1 MSIGL
6 SEIILIGLVV
16 LALFKPEKLKEYAIA
31 LGRAIRYLKDEKEKI
46 DDSVITPVKEAMEP
60 VNDIKRD
67 IDDTID
73 SIKETLT
80 TDNKNE
86 KKLYYWRFS

>member
-6 SEIILIGLVV
+6 SEVILIGLIV
-16 LALFKPEKLKEYAIA
+16 LALFKPEKLKEYARA
-31 LGRAIRYLKDEKEKI
+31 LGKTLRYLKDEKEKI

-60 VNDIKRD
+60 VTDIKKD
-67 IDDTID
+67 IDETVG

-80 TDNKNE
+80 ADNKNG
-86 KKLYYWRFS
+86 KNK

>member
-60 VNDIKRD
+60 VTDIKKD
-67 IDDTID
+67 IDETIG

-86 KKLYYWRFS
+86 KNK